1 MICHRCKG
9 SWTTRSQRQV
19 CSECGYMDPRMSW
32 SDGVYTGPPEENPD
46 RLSSGE
52 YFALRDAYNRRKKI
66 DDPEFSLRR
75 PTTVG
80 WIDRLLALLE

>member
-1 MICHRCKG
+1 MICPKCSG
-9 SWTTRSQRQV
+9 GWTTKRRRNV
-19 CSECGYMDPRMSW
+19 CSECGYMDQRMSW
-32 SDGVYTGPPEENPD
+32 CDGVYTGPTEENPD

-52 YFALRDAYNRRKKI
+52 YFALREVYDRKKKI

-75 PTTVG
+75 PTKIG